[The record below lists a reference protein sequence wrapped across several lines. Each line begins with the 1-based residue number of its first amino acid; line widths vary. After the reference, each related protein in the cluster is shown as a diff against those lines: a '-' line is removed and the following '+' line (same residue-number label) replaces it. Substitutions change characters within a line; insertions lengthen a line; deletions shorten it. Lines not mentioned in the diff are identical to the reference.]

1 MENLKTKSIISA
13 IAVSLVLASCKAPM
27 VTVVKDEVKN
37 NLPQNFNQQETED
50 SGNNSG
56 TTPWR
61 QFFTDPNLVNLIET
75 ALKNNQDLL
84 ITFQQIEIAKSG
96 VLAKKGML
104 NPTVSAGVNAGLKK
118 AGRYTSEG
126 AGDATTEIE
135 PGRKMPDHWGVLQ
148 VALRQVG
155 RLISGRS

>member
-1 MENLKTKSIISA
+1 MMENLKTKSIISA
-13 IAVSLVLASCKAPM
+13 VAVSLVLASCKAPM
-27 VTVVKDEVKN
+27 VTVVKDEVKS

-61 QFFTDPNLVNLIET
+61 QFFTDPNLVSLIET

-96 VLAKKGML
+96 VLAKK
-104 NPTVSAGVNAGLKK
+104 
-118 AGRYTSEG
+118 EC
-126 AGDATTEIE
+126 
-135 PGRKMPDHWGVLQ
+135 
-148 VALRQVG
+148 
-155 RLISGRS
+155 